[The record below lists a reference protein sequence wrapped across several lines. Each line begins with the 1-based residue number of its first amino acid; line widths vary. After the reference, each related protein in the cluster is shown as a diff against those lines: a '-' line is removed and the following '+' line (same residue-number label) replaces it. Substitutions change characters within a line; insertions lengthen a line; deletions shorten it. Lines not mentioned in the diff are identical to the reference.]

1 MAGRKHPGP
10 PETSPVITTRAPTLP
25 PRGNHEYQEMEE
37 LSEVTGQSYTLLVRK
52 QPNTS
57 DRQQM
62 TEACSDTAVEEQ
74 TASSHSHQGAARSGT
89 PSPEEDNK
97 PSTGPVYAEVN
108 KTKDDVTMVDNTLY
122 YKRRY

>member
-25 PRGNHEYQEMEE
+25 PRGNHEYREMEE

-57 DRQQM
+57 NRQQM
-62 TEACSDTAVEEQ
+62 AEACSDPAVEEQ
-74 TASSHSHQGAARSGT
+74 TASFHHHQDAASSGA
-89 PSPEEDNK
+89 PSPEEDTK
-97 PSTGPVYAEVN
+97 PSTGPVQAEVN
-108 KTKDDVTMVDNTLY
+108 KMNDDVTMVDNTLY